1 LITEVEEN
9 EILLNPLP
17 SDPTEGLLL
26 SNGAPSIHLAFTISC
41 WFFNKR
47 ADVSGN

>member
-1 LITEVEEN
+1 MAEEEEKLIE
-9 EILLNPLP
+9 LNPIP

-41 WFFNKR
+41 WFFN
-47 ADVSGN
+47 